1 MADRAAPVILS
12 CALETAGD
20 AAMAVWG
27 KQVVKLRSA
36 LGRKVSEPEEPGK
49 ILVGG
54 PDGKAGRIRL
64 RLLLEKW
71 LANHELRPEGKT
83 MDS

>member
-20 AAMAVWG
+20 AAMAAWG
-27 KQVVKLRSA
+27 KQMVKLRSA
-36 LGRKVSEPEEPGK
+36 LGRKASELEEPGK
-49 ILVGG
+49 PLIGG

-71 LANHELRPEGKT
+71 VANNELRPEGRT
-83 MDS
+83 IDS